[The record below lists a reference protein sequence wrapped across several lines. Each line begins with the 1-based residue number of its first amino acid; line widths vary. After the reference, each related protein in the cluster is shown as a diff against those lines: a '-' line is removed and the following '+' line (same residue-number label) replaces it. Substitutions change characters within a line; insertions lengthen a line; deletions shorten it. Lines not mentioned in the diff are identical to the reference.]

1 MCLIVRYS
9 QPAQLQLTAK
19 QLFILTSAFKP
30 NGIKIHQSKI
40 TNTTKLRAMLSQ
52 PSSLKQSVLQIMRQ
66 SMINTNYS
74 WLYCMFPFRYDCNT
88 INEKNI
94 QQLAFYQQWS
104 QPQAIVNQENS
115 LCCKDTVSILLD
127 QMVFGTLNKAAM
139 IQFWQHCSQNAMCMR
154 PVAPDS
160 FGCKRSSFSFSKATV
175 SRSSQSPTALY
186 IQGNTPWV
194 NFN

>member
-1 MCLIVRYS
+1 MIGEEEIITSIFFLLILLHNIIDNTSSFSFKTFILSMCLIVRYS

-115 LCCKDTVSILLD
+115 LCYKDTVSILLD

-139 IQFWQHCSQNAMCMR
+139 IQFWQHCSQNAMS
-154 PVAPDS
+154 D
-160 FGCKRSSFSFSKATV
+160 
-175 SRSSQSPTALY
+175 L
-186 IQGNTPWV
+186 
-194 NFN
+194 